1 MNDLNQTVYIVD
13 DDPSVRKSLG
23 RLLKSTGYEVELF
36 GSAREFLQAD
46 TICESPSCLVLDMK
60 MPELSGFELQE
71 ELNKKGYSLP
81 IVFVTGHGDIPM
93 GVKAMKNG
101 AVDFLT
107 KPFDETDLLIA
118 VQEALSRD
126 SKNRKIMDERSTIL
140 QKIESLTPREYE
152 ILTYV
157 ITGMLNKQ
165 IAYDLKISE
174 KTVKVHRGR
183 VMEKMDVDSVAQL
196 VRLAD
201 KAGIQPAKVPEE

>member
-1 MNDLNQTVYIVD
+1 MNNSNQTIYIVD
-13 DDPSVRKSLG
+13 DDPSIRKSLG

-46 TICESPSCLVLDMK
+46 TICEGPSCLVLDVK

-71 ELNKKGYSLP
+71 ELNRKGYSLP
-81 IVFVTGHGDIPM
+81 IVFITGHGDIPM

-101 AVDFLT
+101 AVDFLA
-107 KPFDETDLLIA
+107 KPFDEKDLLNA

-126 SKNRKIMDERSTIL
+126 SKNRKTMDERSTIL
-140 QKIESLTPREYE
+140 KKIDSLTPREFE

-165 IAYDLKISE
+165 IAYHLKISE

-201 KAGIQPAKVPEE
+201 KVGVQPADISE

>member
-1 MNDLNQTVYIVD
+1 MHNVNQTVYIVD

-36 GSAREFLQAD
+36 ESANEFLHTD
-46 TICESPSCLVLDMK
+46 PICDGPSCLVLDMK

-71 ELNKKGYSLP
+71 ELNRKGYSLP

-93 GVKAMKNG
+93 GVMAMKYG

-107 KPFDETDLLIA
+107 KPFDETDLLNA
-118 VQEALSRD
+118 VQEALCRD
-126 SKNRKIMDERSTIL
+126 SKNRKTMDERSTIL
-140 QKIESLTPREYE
+140 KKIESLTPREYE

-183 VMEKMDVDSVAQL
+183 VMGKMGVDSVAQL

-201 KAGIQPAKVPEE
+201 KVGVQPADISE

>member
-1 MNDLNQTVYIVD
+1 
-13 DDPSVRKSLG
+13 
-23 RLLKSTGYEVELF
+23 
-36 GSAREFLQAD
+36 
-46 TICESPSCLVLDMK
+46 
-60 MPELSGFELQE
+60 
-71 ELNKKGYSLP
+71 
-81 IVFVTGHGDIPM
+81 M
-93 GVKAMKNG
+93 GVKAMKYG

-107 KPFDETDLLIA
+107 KPFDETDLLNA
-118 VQEALSRD
+118 VQEALCKD
-126 SKNRKIMDERSTIL
+126 SKNRKTMDERSTIL
-140 QKIESLTPREYE
+140 QKIESLTPREFE

-201 KAGIQPAKVPEE
+201 KVGVQPADISE

>member
-1 MNDLNQTVYIVD
+1 MNNLNQKVFIVD

-36 GSAREFLQAD
+36 ESAHEFLHTDPTCQG
-46 TICESPSCLVLDMK
+46 PSCLVLDMK
-60 MPELSGFELQE
+60 MPELSGFDLQE
-71 ELNKKGYSLP
+71 EMNKKAYTLP
-81 IVFVTGHGDIPM
+81 IVFITGHGDIPM
-93 GVKAMKNG
+93 GVKAMKTG

-107 KPFDETDLLIA
+107 KPFDEKDLLGA
-118 VQEALSRD
+118 VEEAL
-126 SKNRKIMDERSTIL
+126 RKDIKTREDNSERQSIL

-183 VMEKMDVDSVAQL
+183 VMDKMGVDSVAQL

-201 KAGIQPAKVPEE
+201 KADVQPAEVQNV